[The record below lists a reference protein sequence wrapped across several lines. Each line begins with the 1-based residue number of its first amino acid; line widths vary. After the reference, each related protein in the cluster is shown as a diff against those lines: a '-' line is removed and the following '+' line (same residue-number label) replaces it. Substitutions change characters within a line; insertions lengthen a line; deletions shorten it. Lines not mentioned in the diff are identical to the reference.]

1 MEDPKNLTL
10 MLEARLDV
18 YKFIDS
24 QYKPMP
30 KKADGSID
38 EYAKGLGNNDID
50 ALRHAYVSGR
60 YTMEFGEETAD
71 ILGRLNEF
79 KNFNFGTKEVASE
92 NMDLWNNAVGRLYGR
107 KAKTGKELFE
117 FLLKALKARELIID
131 LKDKRK
137 YKGEKSIKRIP
148 KSFVIKIKETKTGAN
163 IEFFD
168 VRKKLLM
175 TKENFISAIKQGNYP
190 GYAVG
195 RLKKYYRGTLGRKIR
210 PLALA
215 LLKNKKGQML
225 LHKAYDSLKKE
236 TFYRPLGGGIEFRE
250 SGKMPVEREINEE
263 LRLKV
268 TAHRLVE
275 TFENIFSYESKP
287 GHEIVMLFETE
298 FKDAKN
304 YDCIEIDIVE
314 SGKVISKAVWR
325 TVEEIR
331 SEGSKLYPAG
341 IEKLLL

>member
-1 MEDPKNLTL
+1 MEGLKILTL
-10 MLEARLDV
+10 MLEARLEV

-30 KKADGSID
+30 KKADGSFD

-79 KNFNFGTKEVASE
+79 KNFNFGTKEVPSE

-117 FLLKALKARELIID
+117 FLLKALKAGELIID

-137 YKGEKSIKRIP
+137 YKGEKNIKRIP

-168 VRKKLLM
+168 VRKKVLM
-175 TKENFISAIKQGNYP
+175 TKENFISAIKQGKYP
-190 GYAVG
+190 GYAVRKHQSG
-195 RLKKYYRGTLGRKIR
+195 EFPYSTRDRFSFNNLG
-210 PLALA
+210 
-215 LLKNKKGQML
+215 
-225 LHKAYDSLKKE
+225 
-236 TFYRPLGGGIEFRE
+236 
-250 SGKMPVEREINEE
+250 
-263 LRLKV
+263 
-268 TAHRLVE
+268 
-275 TFENIFSYESKP
+275 
-287 GHEIVMLFETE
+287 
-298 FKDAKN
+298 
-304 YDCIEIDIVE
+304 
-314 SGKVISKAVWR
+314 
-325 TVEEIR
+325 
-331 SEGSKLYPAG
+331 
-341 IEKLLL
+341 